1 MWKCPVCDKE
11 DNAATVCPT
20 CGYDRT
26 CDYEQYPTA
35 FAVKRA
41 TPTRTL
47 RRQWQ
52 EKQNPPVN
60 GRNRKRTVTVTQ
72 EQAAQGCR
80 ITAGYVDGQRLEITV
95 PAGTKDGSV
104 LRCRGLGQPGSN
116 GGRNGDLLVTVRVQE
131 PPEPDGLYDAPKDPP
146 VKGGDLRET
155 VYITP
160 DQATRGC
167 QLRVTPSGGST
178 CQVTIPGTCTDGKT
192 MRYTSLGQPGRN
204 GGKNGDL
211 ILTVRVQQPEPA
223 QQAKQAQQ
231 QAQQPKQAQDQK
243 TYISATA
250 TITPQEA
257 AAGVI
262 TTTVR
267 DNNKFPLSLSIPAG
281 VVWGEKLHYSQ
292 VRGVGGSVHD
302 VTITVKIYN
311 RPIHWLLR
319 IIITFIVCIAIGIHD
334 GNTWEFITIFRGDW
348 IDWLTGVTVLG
359 FALLIATVIE
369 VFLSDIISI
378 DKKKY
383 GPKTPEEKR
392 RCETPREMPP
402 QR

>member
-1 MWKCPVCDKE
+1 MWKCPVCDQE
-11 DNAATVCPT
+11 NNAATVCPR

-35 FAVKRA
+35 FAVTTAK
-41 TPTRTL
+41 PTATL

-104 LRCRGLGQPGSN
+104 LRCRGMGQPGSN

-146 VKGGDLRET
+146 VKGGDLRAT

-160 DQATRGC
+160 NQAARGC
-167 QLRVTPSGGST
+167 QLWVTPSGGRAH
-178 CQVTIPGTCTDGKT
+178 QVTIPGACTDGKT
-192 MRYTSLGQPGRN
+192 MRYTGMGQPGSN

-211 ILTVRVQQPEPA
+211 LITVRVQEPEAPKPVINWA
-223 QQAKQAQQ
+223 TVSIT
-231 QAQQPKQAQDQK
+231 PKQAARGCVK
-243 TYISATA
+243 K
-250 TITPQEA
+250 
-257 AAGVI
+257 V
-262 TTTVR
+262 
-267 DNNKFPLSLSIPAG
+267 SLTKKKSSERKVGKDDKVSLKLPIPAG
-281 VVWGEKLHYSQ
+281 VVHGEKLHYPQ
-292 VRGVGGSVHD
+292 VRADNGTLFDLTIEVKVGANGALPLLLSLLCLYGAAFGYFLNASSLIFLLLPILSGVF
-302 VTITVKIYN
+302 IKIY
-311 RPIHWLLR
+311 
-319 IIITFIVCIAIGIHD
+319 AD
-334 GNTWEFITIFRGDW
+334 GDDRRDSRN
-348 IDWLTGVTVLG
+348 
-359 FALLIATVIE
+359 
-369 VFLSDIISI
+369 
-378 DKKKY
+378 KKKY

>member
-11 DNAATVCPT
+11 NNAEMVCPT

-35 FAVKRA
+35 FAVTTAK
-41 TPTRTL
+41 PTRTL

-60 GRNRKRTVTVTQ
+60 GKNRKQSVTVTQ

-116 GGRNGDLLVTVRVQE
+116 GGRNGDILVTVRVQE

-146 VKGGDLRET
+146 VKGGDLRAT

-160 DQATRGC
+160 DQAARGC

-178 CQVTIPGTCTDGKT
+178 HQVTIPGACTDGRT

-211 ILTVRVQQPEPA
+211 LITVRVQEPEPA
-223 QQAKQAQQ
+223 PQPAQSLE
-231 QAQQPKQAQDQK
+231 KI
-243 TYISATA
+243 TTSVSLTSA
-250 TITPQEA
+250 EA
-257 AAGVI
+257 AQGCNESISFKHKGKKVSM
-262 TTTVR
+262 T
-267 DNNKFPLSLSIPAG
+267 LSIPAG
-281 VVWGEKLHYSQ
+281 VVYGEKLHYPQ
-292 VRGVGGSVHD
+292 VKADNGTLYD
-302 VTITVKIYN
+302 VTATVDVAVPSNFFVSLAYLALYVTIL
-311 RPIHWLLR
+311 PALIALLTCLYDGFSFSTGLAW
-319 IIITFIVCIAIGIHD
+319 IIAFVVSSIIT
-334 GNTWEFITIFRGDW
+334 TIDRSMG
-348 IDWLTGVTVLG
+348 
-359 FALLIATVIE
+359 
-369 VFLSDIISI
+369 
-378 DKKKY
+378 KKKY